1 MRLLEKDV
9 HDKQDTL
16 MSLRKQLED
25 VKKINIDLHSKWQ
38 VSVKYFPLSLFTSVF
53 IFELTEL
60 C

>member
-16 MSLRKQLED
+16 MTLRKQLED

>member
-25 VKKINIDLHSKWQ
+25 VKKMNIDLHAKWQ
-38 VSVKYFPLSLFTSVF
+38 VGFSV
-53 IFELTEL
+53 
-60 C
+60 

>member
-25 VKKINIDLHSKWQ
+25 VKKINIDINEKNKVCSND
-38 VSVKYFPLSLFTSVF
+38 F
-53 IFELTEL
+53 IFS
-60 C
+60 